1 MDEQRPA
8 PVVVGVDGSETAL
21 RAVGW
26 ATREARR
33 RGAPLRIVHAAPYAE
48 GSASGDRHAGSILT
62 LAHTVA
68 TQTLPDLP
76 AVTERLPGPMP
87 QALVDAG
94 RGAQLLVVG
103 MSGGSRYDDVLLHSA
118 ALDVCAAAVCPVAVV
133 RGRGD
138 VPARGPVVL
147 GVEDVKADAKAV
159 TVAFAD
165 AERHATRLVVVHTVH
180 DGGSTRGFH
189 PGKHTDDTLRTDIIN
204 RLGSWRSRHP
214 DVPVELQVV
223 SGAAAGPLLEFSVT
237 ARLLVLGTHARG
249 AAARAIPGSTSRT
262 ILRCSSC
269 PVVVVTRDAVLAEST
284 ASAPSATPAQP
295 VSGPERWTLYV
306 QDRGRRW

>member
-1 MDEQRPA
+1 MDEQHPA

-21 RAVGW
+21 HAVGW
-26 ATREARR
+26 ATREAGR

-48 GSASGDRHAGSILT
+48 GSASGERHAGSILT

-68 TQTLPDLP
+68 TRTLPDLP

-118 ALDVCAAAVCPVAVV
+118 ALDVCAAAICPVAVV

-165 AERHATRLVVVHTVH
+165 AERHATRLVVVHTR
-180 DGGSTRGFH
+180 DSTRGFH
-189 PGKHTDDTLRTDIIN
+189 PGHHTDDTLRTDIIN
-204 RLGSWRSRHP
+204 RLGPWRSRHP

-223 SGAAAGPLLEFSVT
+223 SGAAAGHLLEFSVT
-237 ARLLVLGTHARG
+237 ARLLVLGTHARA

-269 PVVVVTRDAVLAEST
+269 PVVVVTRDAVLAESS
-284 ASAPSATPAQP
+284 ASAPSATPTQP
-295 VSGPERWTLYV
+295 AAGPERWTLYV
-306 QDRGRRW
+306 KDRGRRG

>member
-1 MDEQRPA
+1 MDEQHPA

-21 RAVGW
+21 HAVGW

-48 GSASGDRHAGSILT
+48 GSASGERHAGSILT

-68 TQTLPDLP
+68 TRTLPDLP

-133 RGRGD
+133 RGRSD

-165 AERHATRLVVVHTVH
+165 AERHASRLVVVHTMRAR
-180 DGGSTRGFH
+180 DSTRGFH
-189 PGKHTDDTLRTDIIN
+189 PGHHTDDTLRTDIIN

-223 SGAAAGPLLEFSVT
+223 SGAAAGHLLEFSVT
-237 ARLLVLGTHARG
+237 ARLLVLGTHARA

-269 PVVVVTRDAVLAEST
+269 PVVVVTRDAVLAESS
-284 ASAPSATPAQP
+284 ASAPSAAPTQPAA
-295 VSGPERWTLYV
+295 GPERWTLYV
-306 QDRGRRW
+306 KDRGRRG

>member
-1 MDEQRPA
+1 
-8 PVVVGVDGSETAL
+8 
-21 RAVGW
+21 
-26 ATREARR
+26 
-33 RGAPLRIVHAAPYAE
+33 
-48 GSASGDRHAGSILT
+48 
-62 LAHTVA
+62 
-68 TQTLPDLP
+68 
-76 AVTERLPGPMP
+76 
-87 QALVDAG
+87 
-94 RGAQLLVVG
+94 

-133 RGRGD
+133 RGRSD

-165 AERHATRLVVVHTVH
+165 AERHATRLVVVHTR
-180 DGGSTRGFH
+180 DSTKGFH
-189 PGKHTDDTLRTDIIN
+189 PGHHTDDTLRTDIIN

-214 DVPVELQVV
+214 DVPMELQVV
-223 SGAAAGPLLEFSVT
+223 SGAAAGHLLEFSVT
-237 ARLLVLGTHARG
+237 ARLLVLGTHARA

-284 ASAPSATPAQP
+284 ASTPSATPTQP
-295 VSGPERWTLYV
+295 AAGPERWTLYV
-306 QDRGRRW
+306 KDRGRRG

>member
-1 MDEQRPA
+1 M
-8 PVVVGVDGSETAL
+8 
-21 RAVGW
+21 
-26 ATREARR
+26 
-33 RGAPLRIVHAAPYAE
+33 
-48 GSASGDRHAGSILT
+48 
-62 LAHTVA
+62 
-68 TQTLPDLP
+68 
-76 AVTERLPGPMP
+76 
-87 QALVDAG
+87 
-94 RGAQLLVVG
+94 
-103 MSGGSRYDDVLLHSA
+103 
-118 ALDVCAAAVCPVAVV
+118 
-133 RGRGD
+133 
-138 VPARGPVVL
+138 
-147 GVEDVKADAKAV
+147 

-165 AERHATRLVVVHTVH
+165 AERHATRLVVVHTR
-180 DGGSTRGFH
+180 DSTRGFH
-189 PGKHTDDTLRTDIIN
+189 PGHHTDDTLRTDIIN

-237 ARLLVLGTHARG
+237 ARLLVLGTHARA

>member
-1 MDEQRPA
+1 MDEQHPA

-33 RGAPLRIVHAAPYAE
+33 RGAPQRIVHAAPYAE
-48 GSASGDRHAGSILT
+48 GSASGERHAGSILT

-68 TQTLPDLP
+68 TRTLPDLP

-133 RGRGD
+133 RGRSD

-165 AERHATRLVVVHTVH
+165 AERHATRLVVVHTR
-180 DGGSTRGFH
+180 DSTKGFH
-189 PGKHTDDTLRTDIIN
+189 PGHHTDDTLRTDIIN

-214 DVPVELQVV
+214 DVPMELQVV
-223 SGAAAGPLLEFSVT
+223 SGAAAGHLLEFSVT
-237 ARLLVLGTHARG
+237 ARLLVLGTHARA

-269 PVVVVTRDAVLAEST
+269 PVVVVTRDAVLAESS
-284 ASAPSATPAQP
+284 ASAPSATPTQP
-295 VSGPERWTLYV
+295 AAGPERWTLYV
-306 QDRGRRW
+306 KDRGRRG

>member
-1 MDEQRPA
+1 MDEQHPA

-48 GSASGDRHAGSILT
+48 GSASGERHAGSILT

-138 VPARGPVVL
+138 VAARGPVVL

-165 AERHATRLVVVHTVH
+165 AERHATRLVVVHTR
-180 DGGSTRGFH
+180 DSTRGFH
-189 PGKHTDDTLRTDIIN
+189 PGQHTDDTLRTDIIN

-223 SGAAAGPLLEFSVT
+223 SGAAAGHLLEFSVT
-237 ARLLVLGTHARG
+237 ARLLVLGTHARA

-306 QDRGRRW
+306 KDRGRRG